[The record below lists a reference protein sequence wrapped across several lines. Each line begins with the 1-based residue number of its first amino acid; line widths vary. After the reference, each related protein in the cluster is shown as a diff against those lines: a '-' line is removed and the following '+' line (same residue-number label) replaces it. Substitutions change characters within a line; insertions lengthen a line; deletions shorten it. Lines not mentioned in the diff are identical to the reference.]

1 MAVASDDLSGSVRSA
16 EIVAALSLAADIAVG
31 QPMEHGLRTCVLA
44 MRLGEACGLGS
55 DELAEVFWCALL
67 QHAGCN
73 ADGATIA
80 ALFGDDLLFKREV
93 ALVDVGRPAEM
104 LPFVFATLRRA
115 NAGASVTTML
125 SALVRGLATSGD
137 VAREALGGN
146 CEVAQRIAGRLGFPP
161 AVLRDLGQV
170 EERWDGRGFPDRLK
184 GEAIAPAVRVNGVA
198 RDFVVLSAAIGSE
211 AAAAKLAE
219 RRGRAYDPRIVERFL
234 LRLAELT
241 DGLDGVGSW
250 GAVLAVEPRPW
261 RMLDASGLDAACVAM
276 ADFADLRS
284 PWTHGHSRAVAD
296 LACAAAEACGLPV
309 GDVAA
314 TYRAGLLH
322 DIGQSAVPVTI
333 WLKPGP
339 LTEREW
345 DEVRLHPYYGERV
358 LCRAPALAGLA
369 SLVGQH
375 HERIDSSGYYRG
387 VSGPALSPP
396 ARILAVAEAYRG
408 MVEDRPHRPALPAER
423 AAAALQAEARAGR
436 LDPAATAAVLASAG
450 HAMRRAPPPFL
461 AGLTE
466 REIEVLRLVARGRTT
481 KEIARTLGIAP
492 KTADN
497 HIQNLYPKIGVRT
510 RAGATLFAIERGLAA
525 GSEPSP

>member
-1 MAVASDDLSGSVRSA
+1 MAVASGEPPGGVRTA
-16 EIVAALSLAADIAVG
+16 EIVAALSLAADLAVG

-44 MRLGEACGLGS
+44 MRLGEASGLGS
-55 DELAEVFWCALL
+55 EELAEVYWCALL

-73 ADGATIA
+73 ADGPTIA
-80 ALFGDDLLFKREV
+80 ALFGDDLQFKREV

-104 LPFVFATLRRA
+104 LPFVFAVLRRA
-115 NAGASVTTML
+115 NAGAGLTTML
-125 SALVRGLATSGD
+125 SAVVHGLAATEA

-146 CEVAQRIAGRLGFPP
+146 CEVAQRIAGRLGFP
-161 AVLRDLGQV
+161 AAILRDLGQV

-184 GEAIAPAVRVNGVA
+184 GAAIAPAVRVNGVA

-211 AAAAKLAE
+211 AAAAKLAG
-219 RRGRAYDPRIVERFL
+219 RKGRAYDPRIVERL
-234 LRLAELT
+234 LSRLGELT

-261 RMLDASGLDAACVAM
+261 RMLDPSGLDAACMAM

-284 PWTHGHSRAVAD
+284 PWTHGHSRAVAH
-296 LACAAAEACGLPV
+296 LGRAAAAACGLPA

-322 DIGQSAVPVTI
+322 DIGQSAVPVPI

-358 LCRAPALAGLA
+358 LCRAPALAGLS

-375 HERIDSSGYYRG
+375 HERIDGSGYYRG

-396 ARILAVAEAYRG
+396 ARILGAAEAYCG
-408 MVEDRPHRPALPAER
+408 MVEDRPYRPALAADR
-423 AAAALQAEARAGR
+423 AAAALRAEARAGR
-436 LDPAATAAVLASAG
+436 LDPAAVAAVLEAAG
-450 HAMRRAPPPFL
+450 HATRRTAAPFL

-466 REIEVLRLVARGRTT
+466 REIEVLRLIARGSTT
-481 KEIARTLGIAP
+481 KEIARALGIAP

>member
-1 MAVASDDLSGSVRSA
+1 MAVASGDLTGGVRSA

-55 DELAEVFWCALL
+55 DGLAEVYWCALL

-73 ADGATIA
+73 ADGPTIA

-104 LPFVFATLRRA
+104 LPFVFAALRRA
-115 NAGASVTTML
+115 NAGARVTTML
-125 SALVRGLATSGD
+125 SAVVRGLATTGE

-146 CEVAQRIAGRLGFPP
+146 CEVAQRIASRLDFPA

-184 GEAIAPAVRVNGVA
+184 GEAIAPAVRVNAVA
-198 RDFVVLSAAIGSE
+198 RDFVVLSAALGGE
-211 AAAAKLAE
+211 AAAAKIAE
-219 RRGRAYDPRIVERFL
+219 RKGRAYDPRIVERFL
-234 LRLAELT
+234 ARLAGLT
-241 DGLDGVGSW
+241 GGLDGVGSW

-261 RMLDASGLDAACVAM
+261 RMLGASGLDAACMAM

-284 PWTHGHSRAVAD
+284 PFTHGHSRAVAE
-296 LACAAAEACGLPV
+296 LARAAAEACGLPAA
-309 GDVAA
+309 DVAG

-322 DIGQSAVPVTI
+322 DIGQSAVPVSI

-339 LTEREW
+339 LSEREW

-369 SLVGQH
+369 ALVGQH
-375 HERIDSSGYYRG
+375 HERIDGSGYYRG
-387 VSGPALSPP
+387 VGGPALSPP
-396 ARILAVAEAYRG
+396 ARVLAAAEAYCG
-408 MVEDRPHRPALPAER
+408 MVEDRPHRPALAAER

-436 LDPAATAAVLASAG
+436 LDAAAVAAVLAAAG
-450 HAMRRAPPPFL
+450 HATRRGRPPLL

-466 REIEVLRLVARGRTT
+466 REIEVLQLLARGRTT
-481 KEIARTLGIAP
+481 KEIARGLGISP

-497 HIQNLYPKIGVRT
+497 HIQNLYPKIAVRT
-510 RAGATLFAIERGLAA
+510 RAGATLFAIEHGLAG
-525 GSEPSP
+525 GSAPSP